1 MKQVTLKI
9 NLLEWKL
16 IPKRLKGIHASYAW
30 LFLEIKIDY
39 KL

>member
-1 MKQVTLKI
+1 MTQITLKI

-16 IPKRLKGIHASYAW
+16 IPKKSKGMHASYTW

>member
-1 MKQVTLKI
+1 MEQITLKI

-16 IPKRLKGIHASYAW
+16 IPKRLKGIHPSYAW

>member
-1 MKQVTLKI
+1 MKQITLKI

-16 IPKRLKGIHASYAW
+16 IPKRLKGIHAIYAW